1 MRDTSLD
8 NKKADNMYRHGKHG
22 RHTGRHLREDASAK
36 KAETKAKMKAKITNR
51 LPWKRDTER
60 SRLTEDEAR
69 SMQTIYGNK
78 KASQVRIAE
87 IGDRAAS
94 RRKPARTNV
103 VSR

>member
-36 KAETKAKMKAKITNR
+36 KAQTKAKMKAKITKR

-69 SMQTIYGNK
+69 SMQTIHGNK
-78 KASQVRIAE
+78 KASQVRKAE
-87 IGDRAAS
+87 IGARAAS
-94 RRKPARTNV
+94 KIKPARTNV

>member
-1 MRDTSLD
+1 MDDMENMATHTQEGTFWRMREGQD
-8 NKKADNMYRHGKHG
+8 GKDEG
-22 RHTGRHLREDASAK
+22 E
-36 KAETKAKMKAKITNR
+36 MKAKTTTKIFTKC
-51 LPWKRDTER
+51 LPWKRDIER